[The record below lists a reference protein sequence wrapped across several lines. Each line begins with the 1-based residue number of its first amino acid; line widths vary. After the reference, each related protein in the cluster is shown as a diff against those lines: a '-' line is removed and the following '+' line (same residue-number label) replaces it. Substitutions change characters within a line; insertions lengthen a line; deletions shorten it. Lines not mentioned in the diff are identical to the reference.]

1 MCRGRVECRPLNHHF
16 AEWLSSGL
24 PALAMSV
31 YSILHKP
38 KNEKRQAMLTAVVL
52 FALTFAFFYVVLKGI
67 AWCGELYEKLV
78 ARRSRKSKQS

>member
-1 MCRGRVECRPLNHHF
+1 MECRPLNHHF
-16 AEWLSSGL
+16 AECLSSGL
-24 PALAMSV
+24 SALAMSV